1 VTTPEEP
8 LVELLRRVVSRAEDV
23 VAGEERVRALLDAV
37 VTVGGNLDLHE
48 TLQRIV
54 VAAARLAE
62 ARYAALGV
70 LDHAGEQLADFIT
83 YGVTDEE
90 RARIGPSPRGHGILG
105 LLITDPRPL
114 RLHNLREHPDAFG
127 FPDEHPTMSSFL
139 GVPVRVR
146 DHVFGNLYLTEK
158 GGGGDFTIE
167 DEQAIQALATT
178 AGIAVENARLFE
190 ETQRRARWATATA
203 EIQRALLGHVDRGAA
218 LGLVAARARE
228 VADADISLVVLEQG
242 DGSLRVEAVDGPRPD
257 LQAEALPR
265 QGALADV
272 VDRRATVHLGEGVRV
287 PGLDDM
293 VSALLVPFT
302 GPGGAGGALLVG
314 ASATRSGRWA
324 SDNDVQELR
333 GFAAQVALALDRAQ
347 AQDDRAALAVLAD
360 RDRIARDLH
369 DLVIQRL
376 FATGLSL
383 QGAARLGARPE
394 VAERLT
400 DAIDELDM
408 TIRDIR
414 GTIFQLGRDDAA
426 DDLRAQLHDIVAA
439 AETTL
444 GSKPKL
450 SLVGPLDS
458 ALPLAVRPHLL
469 AVLGEALSN
478 AARHA
483 SANSVEVRVAVEE
496 SPLASVVVE
505 VSDNGKGF
513 SPTGHESGLRNMRE
527 RAAEVRGTCE
537 VTSQPGQGTK
547 IRWSAPLQTRPRE
560 WP

>member
-8 LVELLRRVVSRAEDV
+8 LVELLRRVVTRAEDV
-23 VAGEERVRALLDAV
+23 AAGEERVRALLDAV
-37 VTVGGNLDLHE
+37 VAVGGNLDVHE

-54 VAAARLAE
+54 VAAARLAD

-70 LDHAGEQLADFIT
+70 LNHTGEQLADFIT
-83 YGVTDEE
+83 HGVSDEE
-90 RARIGPSPRGHGILG
+90 RAGIGAPPRGHGILG

-114 RLHNLREHPDAFG
+114 RLHNLREHPEAFG
-127 FPDEHPTMSSFL
+127 FPDNHPRMTSFL

-158 GGGGDFTIE
+158 RGDGDFTIE
-167 DEQAIQALATT
+167 DEQAMQALATT

-203 EIQRALLGHVDRGAA
+203 EIQRTLLRHVDRGAA
-218 LGLVAARARE
+218 LALVAARARE
-228 VADADISLVVLEQG
+228 VAGADISLVVLEQD
-242 DGSLRVEAVDGPRPD
+242 DGTLRVEAINGPRMG
-257 LQAEALPR
+257 LQAAVLPR

-272 VDRRATVHLGEGVRV
+272 VDRGATVHLGEGVRV
-287 PGLDDM
+287 PGVDDV

-302 GPGGAGGALLVG
+302 GPGGAGGVLLVG
-314 ASATRSGRWA
+314 ATAARAGRWA
-324 SDNDVQELR
+324 SDKDVEELR

-347 AQDDRAALAVLAD
+347 AQEDRAALAVLAD

-383 QGAARLGARPE
+383 QGATRLAVRPE
-394 VAERLT
+394 VVERLT
-400 DAIDELDM
+400 DAIDDLDM

-414 GTIFQLGRDDAA
+414 GTIFELGREQGP
-426 DDLRAQLHDIVAA
+426 DDLRGQVHDIVAA
-439 AETTL
+439 VQTTL
-444 GSKPKL
+444 GSKPRL
-450 SLVGPLDS
+450 SLEGPLDS
-458 ALPLAVRPHLL
+458 TLPPAVRPHLL

-483 SANSVEVRVAVEE
+483 GANSVEVRVAVEE
-496 SPLASVVVE
+496 TPTASVVVE
-505 VSDNGKGF
+505 VSDDGKGF

-527 RAAEVRGTCE
+527 RAAEVRGSCE
-537 VTSQPGQGTK
+537 VTTEPGQGTK
-547 IRWSAPLQTRPRE
+547 VRWRAPLQTPPQE
-560 WP
+560 VS

>member
-37 VTVGGNLDLHE
+37 VAVGGSLDLHE

-70 LDHAGEQLADFIT
+70 LDPVGEQLADFIT
-83 YGVTDEE
+83 YGVSDEE
-90 RARIGPSPRGHGILG
+90 RASIGALPRGHGILG

-114 RLHNLREHPDAFG
+114 RLHNLREHPESFG
-127 FPDEHPTMSSFL
+127 FPDGHPTMSSFL

-146 DHVFGNLYLTEK
+146 DRVFGNLYLTEK

-167 DEQAIQALATT
+167 DEQAMRALATT

-218 LGLVAARARE
+218 LALVAARARE
-228 VADADISLVVLEQG
+228 VAAADISLVVLEQD
-242 DGSLRVEAVDGPRPD
+242 DGNLRVEAVDGPRPD
-257 LQAEALPR
+257 LQAAALPR

-272 VDRRATVHLGEGVRV
+272 VDRGATVHLGGGVRV
-287 PGLDDM
+287 PGVDDLA
-293 VSALLVPFT
+293 SALLVPFT

-314 ASATRSGRWA
+314 ATASRSGRWA
-324 SDNDVQELR
+324 SDSDVEELR
-333 GFAAQVALALDRAQ
+333 GFAAQAALALDRAQ

-369 DLVIQRL
+369 DIVIQRL

-383 QGAARLGARPE
+383 QGAARLAARPE

-400 DAIDELDM
+400 DAIDDLDM

-414 GTIFQLGRDDAA
+414 GTIFELGRDEAT
-426 DDLRAQLHDIVAA
+426 DDLRGQVHDIVAA
-439 AETTL
+439 AEPTL
-444 GSKPKL
+444 GSKPML
-450 SLVGPLDS
+450 SLEGPLDS
-458 ALPLAVRPHLL
+458 ALSPAVRPHLL
-469 AVLGEALSN
+469 AVLAEALSN

-483 SANSVEVRVAVEE
+483 GASRVEVRVAVEE
-496 SPLASVVVE
+496 SPAASVVVE
-505 VSDNGKGF
+505 VSDDGKGF
-513 SPTGHESGLRNMRE
+513 SASGHESGLRNMRE

-537 VTSQPGQGTK
+537 VSSRPGEGTK
-547 IRWSAPLQTRPRE
+547 VRWRAPLQIRPPE
-560 WP
+560 SS

>member
-1 VTTPEEP
+1 MTTPEEP
-8 LVELLRRVVSRAEDV
+8 LVELLRRVVIRAEDV
-23 VAGEERVRALLDAV
+23 AAGEERVRALLDAV
-37 VTVGGNLDLHE
+37 VAVGGNLDLHQ

-54 VAAARLAE
+54 VAAARLAD

-70 LDHAGEQLADFIT
+70 LDHTGEQLADFIT
-83 YGVTDEE
+83 HGVSDDE
-90 RARIGPSPRGHGILG
+90 RASIGAPPRGHGILG

-114 RLHNLREHPDAFG
+114 RLHNLREHPESFG
-127 FPDEHPTMSSFL
+127 FPDKHPIMSTFL

-158 GGGGDFTIE
+158 RGGGDFTIE
-167 DEQAIQALATT
+167 DEQAMQALATT

-203 EIQRALLGHVDRGAA
+203 EIQRTLLRHVDRGAA
-218 LGLVAARARE
+218 LALVAARARE
-228 VADADISLVVLEQG
+228 VASADISLVVLEQD
-242 DGSLRVEAVDGPRPD
+242 DGNLRVEAIDGPRPD
-257 LQAEALPR
+257 LQAAVLPR

-272 VDRRATVHLGEGVRV
+272 VDRGATVHLGEGIRV
-287 PGLDDM
+287 PGVDDV

-302 GPGGAGGALLVG
+302 GPGGAGGVLLVG
-314 ASATRSGRWA
+314 ATATRAGRWA
-324 SDNDVQELR
+324 SDNDVEELR

-347 AQDDRAALAVLAD
+347 AQEDRAALAVLAD

-383 QGAARLGARPE
+383 QGAARLAVRPE

-400 DAIDELDM
+400 DAIDDLDM
-408 TIRDIR
+408 TMRDIR
-414 GTIFQLGRDDAA
+414 GTIFELGREEGP
-426 DDLRAQLHDIVAA
+426 DDLRGQVHDIVAA
-439 AETTL
+439 VETTL
-444 GSKPKL
+444 GSKPRL
-450 SLVGPLDS
+450 SLEGPLDS
-458 ALPLAVRPHLL
+458 TLPPAVRPHLL

-483 SANSVEVRVAVEE
+483 GASSVDVRVAVEE
-496 SPLASVVVE
+496 APTASVVVE
-505 VSDNGKGF
+505 VSDDGKGF

-527 RAAEVRGTCE
+527 RAAEVRGSCE
-537 VTSQPGQGTK
+537 VTTELGQGTK
-547 IRWSAPLQTRPRE
+547 VRWRAPLQTPPQE
-560 WP
+560 AS